1 MAMMMLVAMMTMMII
16 NCMIVMAG
24 AINRTSRIK
33 AGTTSCDRSD
43 IGVQQF
49 KLT

>member
-1 MAMMMLVAMMTMMII
+1 MAMMMLVAMMTMMI
-16 NCMIVMAG
+16 NNSMIVTAV
-24 AINRTSRIK
+24 AINRTSRMNSE
-33 AGTTSCDRSD
+33 TPSSDRSD